1 MQIFANGNSIFIFHG
16 ILCDTPK
23 KSRGKNLIMVTT
35 LKFWV
40 LVLNYK
46 FPNLFVFLWL
56 CDLFELV
63 RSSKMF
69 LGHRI
74 GSRI

>member
-46 FPNLFVFLWL
+46 FPNKSNKICLGCVFVAL
-56 CDLFELV
+56 
-63 RSSKMF
+63 
-69 LGHRI
+69 
-74 GSRI
+74 